1 MVIPRRKCVKN
12 GGTLLYEGRGE
23 GGGRGQLVLRA
34 TNAFLRWRDCGV
46 FLGLSGT
53 APSALPTDAV
63 ASAGKELLL
72 KDSQEEDPVRCA
84 TGFIALP

>member
-1 MVIPRRKCVKN
+1 M
-12 GGTLLYEGRGE
+12 
-23 GGGRGQLVLRA
+23 
-34 TNAFLRWRDCGV
+34 

-53 APSALPTDAV
+53 APPALPTDAV